1 MGKREDGYAWF
12 YLLLPTAYGLEPIKT
27 KTELAEALMQ
37 TVFVAEFSWGN
48 LADSLAAFLSKQKG
62 GEVRHNFSEPQ
73 LFTEEYLIAS
83 LLPQESWD

>member
-1 MGKREDGYAWF
+1 
-12 YLLLPTAYGLEPIKT
+12 
-27 KTELAEALMQ
+27 MQ